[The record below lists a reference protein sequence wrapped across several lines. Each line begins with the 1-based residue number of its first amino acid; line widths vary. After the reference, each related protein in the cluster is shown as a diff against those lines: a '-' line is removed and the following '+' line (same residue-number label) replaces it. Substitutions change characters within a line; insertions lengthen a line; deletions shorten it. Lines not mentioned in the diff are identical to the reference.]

1 MPHIV
6 FEKLTTPFVPKKAV
20 DTEFVCEAVS
30 PHESKIIVKTKDTEL
45 LLTKKEKGSKELSK
59 FEILK
64 SDKSTRPSKAYV
76 IKKVLQ
82 DFKELYGVRT
92 VFENISNLKDN
103 TKQSNEFLKEIDY
116 FTNNFNPSREVW
128 VEIGF
133 GSGRHLLY
141 QAKKNPNILFV
152 GLEIHTPSI
161 EQVLKQIELQEINNV
176 LILNYD
182 ARLFLEFLNSNSV
195 GKIFVHFPV
204 PWDKK
209 PHRRV
214 FSQEFVDESIR
225 VLKVDGTLELRTDS
239 REYFDF
245 GLSILTQLSKCSI
258 SIDIN
263 KDLEISSKYEDRW
276 KKQGKNIYDLTLIN
290 KALSEQIN
298 LEQSFTFDKINI
310 TNLSHRLPKKSVVKS
325 DFFVHFEN
333 IFKIND
339 NSMLIEVTF
348 GSFNKSVSKFILID
362 NLYARYFQGNPLKT
376 KANLK
381 AHQKINEF
389 LTND

>member
-6 FEKLTTPFVPKKAV
+6 FEKLINPFVPKKI
-20 DTEFVCEAVS
+20 DTTEFVCEAIS
-30 PHESKIIVKTKDTEL
+30 QHESKIVVKTLDGEF
-45 LLTKKEKGSKELSK
+45 LLTKKEKTSKGSTVL
-59 FEILK
+59 EILK
-64 SDKSTRPSKAYV
+64 ADKSTRPSKAYV

-82 DFKELYGVRT
+82 DFKDAYGIKT
-92 VFENISNLKDN
+92 VFENINNLKDN

-116 FTNNFNPSREVW
+116 FMNNFNSSKEIW

-141 QAKKNPNILFV
+141 QANKNPDILFV

-161 EQVLKQIELQEINNV
+161 EQVLRQIELQDIKNV

-204 PWDKK
+204 PWEKK

-214 FSQEFVDESIR
+214 FSQEFVEESIR
-225 VLKVDGTLELRTDS
+225 VLKNEGTLELRTDS

-245 GLSILTQLSKCSI
+245 GLSILTELSKCSI
-258 SIDIN
+258 TIDIN

-290 KALSEQIN
+290 KVLS
-298 LEQSFTFDKINI
+298 DDINI
-310 TNLSHRLPKKSVVKS
+310 EKSFDFGSIKIDDLKNRLPRKSIVKN

-333 IFKIND
+333 IFRIND
-339 NSMLIEVTF
+339 DSVLVEVTF
-348 GSFNKSVSKFILID
+348 GSFNKPVSKFVLIEKA
-362 NLYARYFQGNPLKT
+362 NARYFQGNPLST
-376 KANLK
+376 KANFK
-381 AHQKINEF
+381 AHQIINEY

>member
-6 FEKLTTPFVPKKAV
+6 FEKLVNPFIPKRIGS
-20 DTEFVCEAVS
+20 TEFVCEAIS
-30 PHESKIIVKTKDTEL
+30 PHESKIVVKTLDGEF
-45 LLTKKEKGSKELSK
+45 LLTKKEKSSKSSTV

-82 DFKELYGVRT
+82 DFKDAYGIKT
-92 VFENISNLKDN
+92 TFENINNLKDN

-116 FTNNFNPSREVW
+116 FMNSFKPSQEVW

-141 QAKKNPNILFV
+141 QAKKNPNITFV

-161 EQVLKQIELQEINNV
+161 EQVLKQIELQDIKNV

-214 FSQEFVDESIR
+214 FSHEFVDESIR

-245 GLSILTQLSKCSI
+245 GLSILTDLSKCSI

-290 KALSEQIN
+290 KVNS
-298 LEQSFTFDKINI
+298 DDINI
-310 TNLSHRLPKKSVVKS
+310 GDSFVFGEINTMDIKNRLPRKSIVKN

-333 IFKIND
+333 IFKID
-339 NSMLIEVTF
+339 DESMLVEVTF
-348 GSFNKSVSKFILID
+348 GSFNKPVSKFILIEKS
-362 NLYARYFQGNPLKT
+362 NARYFQGNPLAT
-376 KANLK
+376 KANFK
-381 AHQKINEF
+381 AHQIINEY

>member
-6 FEKLTTPFVPKKAV
+6 FEKLTVPLIPKKSV

-30 PHESKIIVKTKDTEL
+30 PHESKIMVKTKDTEL
-45 LLTKKEKGSKELSK
+45 LLTKKEKDSKEYTK

-64 SDKSTRPSKAYV
+64 ADKSTRPSKAYV

-82 DFKELYGVRT
+82 DFKELYGVKT

-116 FTNNFNPSREVW
+116 FTNNFNPSQEVW

-141 QAKKNPNILFV
+141 QAKKNPDITFV

-161 EQVLKQIELQEINNV
+161 EQVLKQIELQEIKNV

-182 ARLFLEFLNSNSV
+182 ARLFLEFLDSNSV

-204 PWDKK
+204 PWEKN

-214 FSQEFVDESIR
+214 FSQEFVDESLR

-245 GLSILTQLSKCSI
+245 GLSILTQLSKCCI

-263 KDLEISSKYEDRW
+263 KDLEVSSKYEDRW
-276 KKQGKNIYDLTLIN
+276 KKQGKNIYDLTLTN
-290 KALSEQIN
+290 KVISDQIDIKH
-298 LEQSFTFDKINI
+298 SFDFDKINI
-310 TNLSHRLPKKSVVKS
+310 VNLEKRLPKKSIVKN

-333 IFKIND
+333 IFMIND
-339 NSMLIEVTF
+339 TSMLVEVTF
-348 GSFNKSVSKFILID
+348 GSFNKPVSKFILID
-362 NLYARYFQGNPLKT
+362 DTKARYFQGNPLAT